1 MNQNFKY
8 KLMKILYICNE
19 YPPAPH
25 GGIGTYV
32 KFLAESLAL
41 KHHDVA
47 VVGFDPTVTR
57 HTVQQCNGVKV
68 YRFPILGKL
77 PIPFS
82 KPIQFFRERWYLS
95 SLVRHVCGDFDP
107 DVVESHDWSGPLLF
121 KPPRGHFV
129 VRMHGAHT
137 VYCNWMGKRASRLFA
152 VVEKRNLVFADSLVA
167 VSKLI
172 GDKTIRQFGILKT
185 PRVIYNGVDIECFKL
200 RDEIKYDPNRLL
212 FVGRIHHHKGV
223 DLLVKALEIVY
234 MKNPDVYLDVVGPT
248 DSRYAKEF
256 IRAIPQEIR
265 SRINFIGR
273 VSNDSLPSVYAGAN
287 LCLLPSRVEAF
298 PIVPLESMACATPVI
313 MSSLVA
319 AKEIIDDK
327 QDGYITDPT
336 NAAKFAACILDAL
349 NKRPE
354 ADRMRTKCREKILN
368 SFSMDVIVEENE
380 KFYESCLG

>member
-1 MNQNFKY
+1 MR
-8 KLMKILYICNE
+8 ILYICNE

-32 KFLAESLAL
+32 KFLAEALAL
-41 KHHDVA
+41 KHHVVA
-47 VVGFDPTVTR
+47 IVGFDPTVTH

-95 SLVRHVCGDFDP
+95 SLVKHVCGDFDP
-107 DVVESHDWSGPLLF
+107 DVVESYDWSGPLLF
-121 KPPRGHFV
+121 KPPRGHLV

-137 VYCNWMGKRASRLFA
+137 VYCNWLGKRASRLFA
-152 VVEKRNLVFADSLVA
+152 AMEKRNLVFADSLVA

-172 GDKTIRQFGILKT
+172 SDRTIRQFGILKI
-185 PRVIYNGVDIECFKL
+185 PRVIYNGVSTECFKL
-200 RDEIKYDPNRLL
+200 ISDIKYDPNKLL

-223 DLLVKALEIVY
+223 DLMVKALGIVY
-234 MKNPDVYLDVVGPT
+234 KKNPDVYLDAVGPT
-248 DSRYAKEF
+248 DSTYAKKL
-256 IRAIPQEIR
+256 IRDIPLEIR

-273 VSNDSLPSVYAGAN
+273 VPNDTLPSVYAGAN

-298 PIVPLESMACATPVI
+298 PIVPLESMASGTPVI

-319 AKEIIDDK
+319 ADEIIEDK
-327 QDGYITDPT
+327 QDGYVVDPT
-336 NAAKFAACILDAL
+336 NAAAFAACILEAL
-349 NKRPE
+349 SKRSE
-354 ADRMRTKCREKILN
+354 TSQMRTRCREKILN

-380 KFYESCLG
+380 KFYENCLG

>member
-1 MNQNFKY
+1 MR
-8 KLMKILYICNE
+8 ILYICNE

-32 KFLAESLAL
+32 KFLAEALAL
-41 KHHDVA
+41 KHHVVA
-47 VVGFDPTVTR
+47 IVGFDPTVTH

-95 SLVRHVCGDFDP
+95 SLVKHVCGDFDP
-107 DVVESHDWSGPLLF
+107 DVVESYDWSGPLLF
-121 KPPRGHFV
+121 KPPRGHLV

-137 VYCNWMGKRASRLFA
+137 VYCNWLGKRASRLFA
-152 VVEKRNLVFADSLVA
+152 AMEKRNLVFADSLVA

-172 GDKTIRQFGILKT
+172 SDRTIRQFGILKI
-185 PRVIYNGVDIECFKL
+185 PRVIYNGVSTECFKL
-200 RDEIKYDPNRLL
+200 ISDIKYDPNKLL

-223 DLLVKALEIVY
+223 DLMVKALGIVY
-234 MKNPDVYLDVVGPT
+234 KKNPDVYLDAVGPT
-248 DSRYAKEF
+248 DSTYAKEL
-256 IRAIPQEIR
+256 IRDIPLEIR

-273 VSNDSLPSVYAGAN
+273 VPNDTLPSVYAGAN

-298 PIVPLESMACATPVI
+298 PIVPLESMASGTPVI

-319 AKEIIDDK
+319 ADEIIEDK
-327 QDGYITDPT
+327 QDGYVVDPT
-336 NAAKFAACILDAL
+336 NAAAFAACILEAL
-349 NKRPE
+349 SKRSE
-354 ADRMRTKCREKILN
+354 TSQMRTRCREKILN

-380 KFYESCLG
+380 KFYENCLG